1 MQTPPEIILLQG
13 FCGLSFGAD
22 TLTASAFFGE
32 PEEVQT
38 LKDEILGNSSLVY
51 HYWSMGYSLFF
62 DENNEQRFSS
72 VEIDNKDASLFQVK
86 VFSLREKDMVALLKD
101 NGFPLTDTEVHQ
113 WGEKRVSFD
122 TAGLDCY
129 YENNRL
135 VSLNFG
141 MPEPASP
148 FSYFPN

>member
-1 MQTPPEIILLQG
+1 MQDSPDITLLQG
-13 FCGLSFGAD
+13 FCGLNFGAD
-22 TLTASAFFGE
+22 TQAATAFFGE

-62 DENNEQRFSS
+62 DENKDQRFCS
-72 VEIDNKDASLFQVK
+72 VEIDNKESLLFQVK
-86 VFSLREKDMVALLKD
+86 VFDLREKEMIALMKD
-101 NGFPLTDTEVHQ
+101 NGYTLSDTEVHE

-122 TAGLDCY
+122 SAGLDCY

-141 MPEPASP
+141 IPEPENP

>member
-1 MQTPPEIILLQG
+1 MNNAPEISLLQG
-13 FCGLSFGAD
+13 FCGLGFGAD
-22 TLTASAFFGE
+22 TVAAVAVFGE

-38 LKDEILGNSSLVY
+38 LSDDILNSSSLVY

-62 DENNEQRFSS
+62 DQNKNQRFSS
-72 VEIDNKDASLFQVK
+72 VEIDNKDSTLFQVK
-86 VFSLREKDMVALLKD
+86 VFTLREKEMIALLKE
-101 NGFPLTDTEVHQ
+101 NGFALTDTEVHQ
-113 WGEKRVSFD
+113 WGEKRISFD
-122 TAGLDCY
+122 VAGLDCY

-141 MPEPASP
+141 IPEPESP

>member
-1 MQTPPEIILLQG
+1 MHNSPEIILLQG
-13 FCGLSFGAD
+13 FCGLNFGAD
-22 TLTASAFFGE
+22 TQSATAVFGE
-32 PEEVQT
+32 PEEIQN
-38 LKDEILGNSSLVY
+38 LNDEILGNRSLVY

-62 DENNEQRFSS
+62 DENKDQRFCS
-72 VEIDNKDASLFQVK
+72 VEIDNRESKLFQVK
-86 VFSLREKDMVALLKD
+86 IFNLREKEMIVLMKD
-101 NGFPLTDTEVHQ
+101 NGFSMTDTEVHQ

-141 MPEPASP
+141 IPEPS
-148 FSYFPN
+148 FTYFPN